1 MQALE
6 FEKSTI
12 ITRLDALRAGKAKK
26 VTAKEREDVEREWK
40 TLTSMAKK
48 REGIAR
54 EMWKFIEDQL
64 PDKEMREQLREAF
77 DLDG

>member
-6 FEKSTI
+6 SEKATI

-40 TLTSMAKK
+40 TLTSVAKK